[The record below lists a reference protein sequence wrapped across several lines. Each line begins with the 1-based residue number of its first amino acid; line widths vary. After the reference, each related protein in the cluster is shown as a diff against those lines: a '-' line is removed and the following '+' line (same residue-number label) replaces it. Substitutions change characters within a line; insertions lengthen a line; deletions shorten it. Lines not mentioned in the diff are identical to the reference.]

1 MYTNIERWTLK
12 KIYTFGKATINSVLV
27 SSKTKQIYQNCNQA
41 QHQQ

>member
-1 MYTNIERWTLK
+1 MYINIEQWTLK
-12 KIYTFGKATINSVLV
+12 NKYTFGKATINSVAV